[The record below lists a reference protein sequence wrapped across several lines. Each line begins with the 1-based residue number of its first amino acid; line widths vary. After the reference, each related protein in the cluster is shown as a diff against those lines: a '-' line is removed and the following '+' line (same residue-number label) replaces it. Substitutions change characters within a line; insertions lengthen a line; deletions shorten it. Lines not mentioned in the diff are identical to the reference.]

1 MDPHSGNLRIYVAGH
16 TGMVGSAICRRLR
29 RAGYSVVLPEK
40 RVDLRDQQTCLGLL
54 ERIKPDWI
62 FLAAA
67 RVGGIHANSLYPAD
81 FIYDNLM
88 IQTNVLHAAYLN
100 GARKALFL
108 GSSCIYPKSAPQPMK
123 EGSLLS
129 GYLEPTNQ
137 AYAVA
142 KISGIVM
149 AQAYNKQYGTNFISV
164 MPSNLY
170 GPNDNFDLENSHVI
184 PALMRKIHEA
194 GISGAEFVEIW
205 GTGAPRREFLHV
217 DDLADA
223 CLFLMESYDSSEI
236 VNIGSGEDIPV
247 RDLAAMIKDIVG
259 FKGDMRFNPDMP
271 DGTPRKLLDVSRID
285 ALGWKPSISLREG
298 LIATYNWYLENE
310 NHLRK

>member
-1 MDPHSGNLRIYVAGH
+1 M
-16 TGMVGSAICRRLR
+16 
-29 RAGYSVVLPEK
+29 
-40 RVDLRDQQTCLGLL
+40 DLRDQQACRSLL

-81 FIYDNLM
+81 FIYANLM
-88 IQTNVLHAAYLN
+88 IQTNILHAAYLH
-100 GARKALFL
+100 GVRKALFL

-123 EGSLLS
+123 EGYLLS

-137 AYAVA
+137 PYAVA

-149 AQAYNKQYGTNFISV
+149 AQAYNKQYETNFISV

-184 PALMRKIHEA
+184 PALLRKIHEA
-194 GISGAEFVEIW
+194 KISGAELVEIW
-205 GTGAPRREFLHV
+205 GTGNPRREFLHV

-223 CLFLMESYDSSEI
+223 CVFLMETYDSSEI
-236 VNIGSGEDIPV
+236 VNIGSGEDLPV
-247 RDLAAMIKDIVG
+247 RELADMIKDVVG
-259 FKGDMRFNPDMP
+259 FKGDMRFNPNMP
-271 DGTPRKLLDVSRID
+271 DGTPRKLLDVSRIS
-285 ALGWKPSISLREG
+285 ALGWKPSISLRDG
-298 LIATYNWYLENE
+298 LVATYNWYLENE
-310 NHLRK
+310 SQLRK